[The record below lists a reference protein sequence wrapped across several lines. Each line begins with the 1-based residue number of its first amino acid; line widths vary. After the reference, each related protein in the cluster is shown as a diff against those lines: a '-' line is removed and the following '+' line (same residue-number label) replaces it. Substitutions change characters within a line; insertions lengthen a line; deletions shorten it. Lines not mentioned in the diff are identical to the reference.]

1 MRALVL
7 IALLA
12 ACGDNRKVAVTGDAG
27 VDASSAKKAC
37 LDRPDELPR
46 PPTGSLPCELLPP
59 GLELP

>member
-12 ACGDNRKVAVTGDAG
+12 ACGDNRKAPVAGDAG
-27 VDASSAKKAC
+27 NHPTAKKAC

-46 PPTGSLPCELLPP
+46 APTGALPCELLPP
-59 GLELP
+59 GLELK

>member
-12 ACGDNRKVAVTGDAG
+12 CGDNKSVAITGDAG
-27 VDASSAKKAC
+27 VDASSAKQAC
-37 LDRPDELPR
+37 VDRPDDLPL